1 MAGEASRQ
9 KQAFLTIQAV
19 TPLDHRRLHIEFGS
33 GSILELNMENQRR
46 ELLNAFPLKAY
57 ELWQK
62 GERLPQPLEEM
73 LTELKEVDE
82 RLNLIRAQ
90 RFAKVEE
97 KKQNPETASEESPA
111 EKPASEE
118 TEDAGEE
125 PADVPE
131 ETPVSEPEVGEE
143 TDVPPEEGETG
154 DNA

>member
-1 MAGEASRQ
+1 MAQFGN
-9 KQAFLTIQAV
+9 KVKLTILKGMEAIGQGASN
-19 TPLDHRRLHIEFGS
+19 LASNAQQRLQ
-33 GSILELNMENQRR
+33 ELNMENQRR

-111 EKPASEE
+111 EETASEE
-118 TEDAGEE
+118 TEDAGEA
-125 PADVPE
+125 PAEVPE
-131 ETPVSEPEVGEE
+131 ETPVSEPEAREE

>member
-1 MAGEASRQ
+1 
-9 KQAFLTIQAV
+9 
-19 TPLDHRRLHIEFGS
+19 
-33 GSILELNMENQRR
+33 MENQRR

-111 EKPASEE
+111 EKLRKKQRMRAKHRQRCRKKLRFRSRRSGKRPTFRRKKAKPAITRKDDKNRRRRAKPSAPIFGY
-118 TEDAGEE
+118 TACNGG
-125 PADVPE
+125 
-131 ETPVSEPEVGEE
+131 TYR
-143 TDVPPEEGETG
+143 
-154 DNA
+154 